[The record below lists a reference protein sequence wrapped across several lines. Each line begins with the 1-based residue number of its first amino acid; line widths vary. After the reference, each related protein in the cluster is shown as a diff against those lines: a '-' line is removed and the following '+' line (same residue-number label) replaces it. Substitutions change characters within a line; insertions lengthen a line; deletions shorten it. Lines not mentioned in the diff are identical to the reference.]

1 MQALNKGPPMAL
13 KTAELLFQY
22 VFINFVL
29 QHWHQQNRSRVLSM
43 ADHAKKK
50 KFDILSRISN
60 LLVPVRFLVHRP
72 LLVALVKCDIGCTG
86 SNEGFKHNEVR
97 SQSAQQH
104 LQLSAKQANLQRCP
118 TTWDTTYDIH
128 HYLKFLISLVQ

>member
-1 MQALNKGPPMAL
+1 MAL

-72 LLVALVKCDIGCTG
+72 LLVALV
-86 SNEGFKHNEVR
+86 
-97 SQSAQQH
+97 
-104 LQLSAKQANLQRCP
+104 
-118 TTWDTTYDIH
+118 
-128 HYLKFLISLVQ
+128 